1 MGRGL
6 ELVLTGMRLVSAPDD
21 GRGVEAP
28 GQGLGRGRA
37 QGGQHD
43 DNQLL
48 AGLGRL
54 FTRVEDFLL

>member
-1 MGRGL
+1 MG
-6 ELVLTGMRLVSAPDD
+6 LVSAPDD

-28 GQGLGRGRA
+28 GQGLGRRGA

-43 DNQLL
+43 EQLL

>member
-6 ELVLTGMRLVSAPDD
+6 DLVLTGMRLVSAPDD

-43 DNQLL
+43 EQLL
-48 AGLGRL
+48 AGLLRL